1 MAEDSGKNTS
11 LTPLINQIE
20 SADDPQNLIAQTQRQ
35 IEKDFSTFSVGIP
48 FDKEETLDSLFE
60 KLKAALEQLT
70 EENRAKLSQ
79 ILYRIDLSE
88 PQLGAILTGA
98 QGPDIHGQIAFQI
111 IQREMKKVILRSRY
125 SP

>member
-1 MAEDSGKNTS
+1 MDEGPRKNTDLTPLVSQLDKAEDSKK
-11 LTPLINQIE
+11 LL
-20 SADDPQNLIAQTQRQ
+20 AQTQRQ

-48 FDKEETLDSLFE
+48 FDEEETLDSLFQ

-88 PQLGAILTGA
+88 AHLGAILTGA
-98 QGPDIHGQIAFQI
+98 EGPDIHGQLAFQI
-111 IQREMKKVILRSRY
+111 IQREMKKVILRARY